1 MNANEPEPID
11 FPAYSPKWRSAPA
24 GFARR
29 ATAAVLAQHRAH
41 RRRVWLVRAGGLAL
55 AASVI
60 LAIAIGLT
68 DRPAV
73 VSIPTT
79 PTTFAAPPKI
89 EPVAPIQKSFAE
101 AGEALQS
108 IGRKTT
114 DKALAP
120 TRTMLASAEKIQ
132 VPNGADGNAALETK
146 GLTDATASA
155 RAGLDPV
162 ASQPRRAM
170 TRMLRDFGIAPA
182 KPRS

>member
-11 FPAYSPKWRSAPA
+11 FAAYSPKWRSAPA
-24 GFARR
+24 GFAQR
-29 ATAAVLAQHRAH
+29 ATAAVLAQRRVH
-41 RRRVWLVRAGGLAL
+41 RRRVWLVRVGGLAL

-79 PTTFAAPPKI
+79 TTTFAAPPKI

-101 AGEALQS
+101 AGAALQS
-108 IGRKTT
+108 ITQKTT

-120 TRTMLASAEKIQ
+120 TKTMLASAEKIQ
-132 VPNGADGNAALETK
+132 VPNGADGKAGLETK